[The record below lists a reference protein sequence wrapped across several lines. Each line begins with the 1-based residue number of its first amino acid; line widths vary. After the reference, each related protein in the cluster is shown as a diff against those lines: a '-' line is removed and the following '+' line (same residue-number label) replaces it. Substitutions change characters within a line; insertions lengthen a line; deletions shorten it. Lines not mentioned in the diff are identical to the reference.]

1 MNAHMLWQ
9 TMKPVYV
16 DTYDETFTA
25 EELRPLVA
33 FMKSLSGVG
42 WRDITEPTSFPK

>member
-33 FMKSLSGVG
+33 FMKSPADKPISTKCRRCLA
-42 WRDITEPTSFPK
+42 IL